1 MNINENDISIFRYLD
16 KNNSHERDNLSIRKS
31 NYPKSLLP
39 ILDKIFEE
47 INI

>member
-16 KNNSHERDNLSIRKS
+16 KNNSQERDNLSIRKS